1 MKKIF
6 GFLLSALF
14 TAASV
19 NAQNAPDKLEASPM
33 DMSYSPAGYPGQMI
47 QKKYTGGPNA
57 RIIYSRPQLK
67 GRTMLGDKEKY
78 NTIWRLGANESTELE
93 MFKDGTIGGKKLA
106 KGRYTMYALI
116 DSLKWTV
123 IINKATDSW
132 GAYSYDSTKDVLRVD
147 AAVQTI
153 APQENVTIH
162 FDNTNNLI
170 MMWDKAKVVIPVTF
184 TNAATLAEVKPKS
197 TAAQNK

>member
-1 MKKIF
+1 MKKF
-6 GFLLSALF
+6 FSFLLPALLA
-14 TAASV
+14 TGIS
-19 NAQNAPDKLEASPM
+19 NAQNVPDKLDTSPM

-47 QKKYTGGPNA
+47 QKKFVGGPNA

-78 NTIWRLGANESTELE
+78 NAVWRLGANESTELE

-106 KGRYTMYALI
+106 KGRYTVYALI
-116 DSLKWTV
+116 DSAKWSV
-123 IINKATDSW
+123 IINRATDSW
-132 GAYSYDSTKDVLRVD
+132 GAFSYDSTKDVLRVD

-153 APQENVTIH
+153 APQENVTIY
-162 FDNTNNLI
+162 FDNSNNLV

-184 TNAATLAEVKPKS
+184 TNPATMAGTKPKA
-197 TAAQNK
+197 AAQQ